1 MKYAAFSEYELVGVA
16 GYELE
21 TQDGFLNGLGYLA

>member
-1 MKYAAFSEYELVGVA
+1 MKYAAFPEYESIGIA

-21 TQDGFLNGLGYLA
+21 TQDEFLSGVRCLV